1 MEQSETLSSP
11 LDWFNQREDVRR
23 SRFKGIWE
31 HSVPEVFRDVPTYYR
46 LGNIVASFGIW
57 ELWVWQFVRSIRLK
71 PGDRVLDV
79 AAGTNDVGIR
89 LLKKEPGI
97 HVTAVDRSSE
107 MQQEGQHR
115 ATRSHVQIES
125 VIHDVHALPFKD
137 DTFDVVTLQAASRH
151 LQLDKVFP
159 EIYRVLK
166 PGGVFYHCDMLKPA
180 HHTVERF
187 YLGFLR
193 LSVAWT
199 ASVFGS
205 SEASRNCGSYFSDA
219 IHHFYTPEELSAVL
233 GLCGF
238 SDVRCAKSVWGG
250 MVGFHAARKPVSN
263 TVPGP
268 QELAAC
274 PPSEHALEAVEQTA
288 P

>member
-1 MEQSETLSSP
+1 MDQTETSPSP
-11 LDWFNQREDVRR
+11 LDWFSQREDVRR
-23 SRFKGIWE
+23 SRFTRIWE

-57 ELWVWQFVRSIRLK
+57 ELWVWQFVRSIRLA

-97 HVTAVDRSSE
+97 RVTAVDRSSD
-107 MQQEGQHR
+107 MQREGQRR
-115 ATRSHVQIES
+115 ARRSHVHIDS
-125 VIHDVHALPFKD
+125 VIHDVHALPFED
-137 DTFDVVTLQAASRH
+137 GAFDVVTLQAASRH

-166 PGGVFYHCDMLKPA
+166 PGGTFYHCDMLKPT
-180 HHTVERF
+180 HRVVERV

-199 ASVFGS
+199 ASVFGA

-238 SDVRCAKSVWGG
+238 TDVRCAKSVWGG
-250 MVGFHAARKPVSN
+250 MVGFHAARKPMS
-263 TVPGP
+263 
-268 QELAAC
+268 A
-274 PPSEHALEAVEQTA
+274 TA
-288 P
+288 TAHTLLPASQPVAHDRARAGQDML